1 MLRALRFALIMMALP
16 SALLGQQRDTRLAL
30 QKTAGEDEQID
41 LRPIRIAKWATLIA
55 ATGAAGYGFAENR
68 RADREYE
75 DIERECGATPALCAM
90 DPATGSYTN
99 LELEQ
104 RYQRVTERD
113 DRARVA
119 LLAGQIG
126 IAASVIM
133 FIIDLPGTSTPDD
146 IPYEPRPLRVGLG
159 GDGRTL
165 VGFHLVLPRL

>member
-1 MLRALRFALIMMALP
+1 MLRLLGCTLIMLAMPA
-16 SALLGQQRDTRLAL
+16 ALLGQQREARFAL
-30 QKTAGEDEQID
+30 QETEAESAQLD
-41 LRPIRIAKWATLIA
+41 LRPIRIAKWATLMA
-55 ATGAAGYGFAENR
+55 AAGAAGYGFAENR

-75 DIERECGATPALCAM
+75 DIERECGTAPALCTM

-99 LELEQ
+99 MEMEQ

-146 IPYEPRPLRVGLG
+146 IPYEPRPLRFGLG
-159 GDGRTL
+159 GEGRTH
-165 VGFHLVLPRL
+165 VGFHLVLPNF